1 MSRTLEHQAQGMSR
15 GAARSYTIAAVVALL
30 ALALAPDGQAQSAL
44 GVPFVGRNH
53 LSFTV
58 TELSRDGIGAERVA
72 VFGGA
77 YGRQLNSSSAPVQV
91 SVIVRAAA
99 RALNGTEDGIL
110 DAGITVAATHRL
122 RAVTGLSITGAVGA
136 GAMLWGKAAADGGE
150 PDVGRV
156 IASSPLSAG
165 LSYDLRVGRATIAPF
180 AAVTGAYSSRREYV
194 NGDRAAIDDSW
205 RMGNTVGVALRMSE
219 TVLTVREISR
229 EAGLPNRNR
238 VAFTAGFSW

>member
-1 MSRTLEHQAQGMSR
+1 MSRTLQHHAPGKSR
-15 GAARSYTIAAVVALL
+15 IPALSYAIAGVIALVSMATTNDL
-30 ALALAPDGQAQSAL
+30 QAQSAL
-44 GVPFVGRNH
+44 GMPFVGRNH
-53 LSFTV
+53 LSATV
-58 TELSRDGIGAERVA
+58 TELSRDGISAERAA

-77 YGRQLNSSSAPVQV
+77 YGRQLNSASAQLQFT
-91 SVIVRAAA
+91 VIVRAAA

-110 DAGITVAATHRL
+110 DAGITVAATHRV

-136 GAMLWGKAAADGGE
+136 GAMLWGKEATGGGE

-156 IASSPLSAG
+156 IASSPLTAG
-165 LSYDLRVGRATIAPF
+165 LSYDIRVGRATIAPF

-194 NGDRAAIDDSW
+194 NGDRVGIDDSW
-205 RMGNTVGVALRMSE
+205 RMGNTVGVALRLSE